1 MFLKCEVCGAITLVR
16 VQVGWLDGH
25 PLTIPCGSC
34 RIVISGSARFD
45 QVRATTSYEFHN
57 GKETEST
64 EQPDYYLEVS
74 GELLT
79 EKLKKYEGG
88 PYVWS
93 PPPFFQALS
102 LMGEGRYSSF
112 KERTLQFL
120 YMCKND
126 WPTVRRVNE
135 LWLSSQADFL
145 VAEVRKFLPPDKFP
159 MNNEAEMVR
168 GVHQLNLLFFLPI
181 TDKEKFDSR
190 NAFIF
195 DELPD
200 IAASQGRAFIDL
212 LLFFAGTQVVA
223 EYENKI
229 LGRLQ
234 AFVDIFRL
242 LIPVFAR
249 HFYQD
254 PKAAEGKGLTTAVFE
269 DLKHYYADTYEV
281 LSEILPLIVA
291 YNNLRVRGDFRKMKA
306 KRRDVTSI
314 GDFLEKSKGDRGQFL
329 EGG

>member
-1 MFLKCEVCGAITLVR
+1 MTNRMFLKCEVCGAITLVR

-281 LSEILPLIVA
+281 
-291 YNNLRVRGDFRKMKA
+291 
-306 KRRDVTSI
+306 
-314 GDFLEKSKGDRGQFL
+314 
-329 EGG
+329 